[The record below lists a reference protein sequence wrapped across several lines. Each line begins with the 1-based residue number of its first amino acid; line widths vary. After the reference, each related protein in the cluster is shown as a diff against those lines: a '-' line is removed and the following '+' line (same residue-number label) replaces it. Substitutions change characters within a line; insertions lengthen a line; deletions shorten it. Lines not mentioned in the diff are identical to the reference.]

1 MVSEETEFTKLRAN
15 IDKTLASMHV
25 LTLAIVD
32 QLKLERDLSD
42 RLAEV
47 IWLLGGQETVD
58 EERHDELIS
67 SSLDMYRQYRK
78 WRQAND

>member
-78 WRQAND
+78 WRQASD